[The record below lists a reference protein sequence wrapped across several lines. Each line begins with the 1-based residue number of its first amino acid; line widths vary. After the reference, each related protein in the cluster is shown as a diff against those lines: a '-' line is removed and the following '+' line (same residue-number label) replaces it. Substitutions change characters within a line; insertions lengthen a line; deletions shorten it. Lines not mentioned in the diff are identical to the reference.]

1 MLARLT
7 HCGALIALAVN
18 VCACSETFRG
28 PEPIITAEGPA
39 PIDANSAGL
48 VRLFF
53 NSATASYSSAGD
65 PVLARQML
73 SDGFALI
80 YANCSEYFR
89 VAGRTQQRLLFGRDL
104 LGTFGTLATGVVAL
118 AHASKDATAIAALV
132 TATGYSVMD
141 DIAKDFLFSADN
153 IDSVRDITLR
163 AIQANQASVLFH
175 NSVFNYNTVVLYLE
189 DNQDYCTLRRI
200 AALVKDAAKNAKVG
214 EAQPDAP
221 PTPLPTGGLV
231 PATIPPPPPPAVA
244 PAPPPAPAAPASRLA
259 PAPRTAP
266 ATAPASRAATGVP
279 PGGPSFQHIPIRVK
293 PLDQQ

>member
-7 HCGALIALAVN
+7 HSGALIALAMN
-18 VCACSETFRG
+18 LCACSETFRG
-28 PEPIITAEGPA
+28 PDPIITAEGPA

-53 NSATASYSSAGD
+53 NSATQSFSSVGD
-65 PVLARQML
+65 PVLAQQML

-80 YANCSEYFR
+80 YADCSEYFR

-104 LGTFGTLATGVVAL
+104 LGSFGTLATGVIAL

-141 DIAKDFLFSADN
+141 DIAKDFLFSAEN
-153 IDSVRDITLR
+153 VDSVRDITLR
-163 AIQANQASVLFH
+163 AIQANQASVLLH

-214 EAQPDAP
+214 EAVPAAP
-221 PTPLPTGGLV
+221 ATPLPTGGSA
-231 PATIPPPPPPAVA
+231 PAGATFA
-244 PAPPPAPAAPASRLA
+244 APPPAPPPTATGPAFRFA
-259 PAPRTAP
+259 PAPGRAP
-266 ATAPASRAATGVP
+266 AVAPPSPSAAGLP
-279 PGGPSFQHIPIRVK
+279 PAVATFQHIPIRVK

>member
-7 HCGALIALAVN
+7 HCGALIVLAIHL
-18 VCACSETFRG
+18 CACSETFRG
-28 PEPIITAEGPA
+28 PDPIITAEGPA
-39 PIDANSAGL
+39 PVDANSAGL

-53 NSATASYSSAGD
+53 NSATASYGSAGD

-80 YANCSEYFR
+80 YADCNEYFR
-89 VAGRTQQRLLFGRDL
+89 VAGRTQQRLIFGRDL
-104 LGTFGTLATGVVAL
+104 LGTFGTLATGVIAL

-163 AIQANQASVLFH
+163 AIQAHQASVLTH
-175 NSVFNYNTVVLYLE
+175 NAVFNYNTVVLYLE
-189 DNQDYCTLRRI
+189 DDQDYCTLRRI

-214 EAQPDAP
+214 EAQPGAP
-221 PTPLPTGGLV
+221 RTPLPTGGSAAI
-231 PATIPPPPPPAVA
+231 PPPPPPPAVA
-244 PAPPPAPAAPASRLA
+244 LAPLPPPAPAPAPRSA
-259 PAPRTAP
+259 PAPGRAP
-266 ATAPASRAATGVP
+266 AAAPPLPAATGAP
-279 PGGPSFQHIPIRVK
+279 PGIATFQHIPIRVK

>member
-7 HCGALIALAVN
+7 RSGVLIALAIN

-28 PEPIITAEGPA
+28 PDPIITAEGPA
-39 PIDANSAGL
+39 PINANSAGL

-53 NSATASYSSAGD
+53 NAATVSYGSAGD

-80 YANCSEYFR
+80 YADCSEYFR
-89 VAGRTQQRLLFGRDL
+89 VAGRTQQRLIFGRDL
-104 LGTFGTLATGVVAL
+104 LGTFGTLATGVIAL

-163 AIQANQASVLFH
+163 AIQAHQASVLAH
-175 NSVFNYNTVVLYLE
+175 NTVFNYDTVVLYLE
-189 DNQDYCTLRRI
+189 DDQDYCTLRRI
-200 AALVKDAAKNAKVG
+200 AALVRDAAKNAKVG
-214 EAQPDAP
+214 EAEPGAAP
-221 PTPLPTGGLV
+221 TALPTGASV
-231 PATIPPPPPPAVA
+231 PATTPPPPPVAVVPPPPPAVPA
-244 PAPPPAPAAPASRLA
+244 PAPRLA
-259 PAPRTAP
+259 PAPGRAP
-266 ATAPASRAATGVP
+266 AIVSPPPATP
-279 PGGPSFQHIPIRVK
+279 PGIATFQHIPIRVK